1 MRRLRTPA
9 VWVALVALGGCAS
22 KGDLRRV
29 EEQMLLSRAENQRAD
44 SVRAAQLGEIIAG
57 QRRIADSLA
66 GIGNRLGQVS
76 GQVAAL
82 KGDLSN
88 DLISIAQQLV
98 QVQALTGQSQQRLTE
113 LQTQLEARTEQLN
126 AAPAPVVPAPG
137 STPPDT
143 AAAAGQPVPAPVPGQ
158 PSAEQIYSTSLQQL
172 RRGSPSTARLGF
184 RELLRL
190 YPGHARV
197 PDATYFVGE
206 TFAAEAP
213 DSAAVYYTKV
223 VSDFPKSS
231 RAASAL
237 YKLGL
242 LAERR
247 KDLEGARG
255 FYTRVVRDYASSDEA
270 ALARDRLKTL
280 GR

>member
-29 EEQMLLSRAENQRAD
+29 EEQLLLSRAENQRAD
-44 SVRAAQLGEIIAG
+44 SIRAAQLGEIIAG

-66 GIGNRLGQVS
+66 GIGGRLGQVS
-76 GQVAAL
+76 TQVAAL

-126 AAPAPVVPAPG
+126 VAPAPLPPAPG
-137 STPPDT
+137 GAPADSVASPT
-143 AAAAGQPVPAPVPGQ
+143 GQPAPVPGQ
-158 PSAEQIYSTSLQQL
+158 PSAEQVYATSLQQL
-172 RRGSPSTARLGF
+172 RRGSPATARLGF

-223 VSDFPKSS
+223 VTDFPRSS

-255 FYTRVVRDYASSDEA
+255 FYTRVVRDYATSDEA

>member
-1 MRRLRTPA
+1 MRGFRSPA
-9 VWVALVALGGCAS
+9 TWLCLLALGGCAS

-29 EEQMLLSRAENQRAD
+29 EEQLLLSRGEQRRSDSARAD
-44 SVRAAQLGEIIAG
+44 Q
-57 QRRIADSLA
+57 
-66 GIGNRLGQVS
+66 LGQVVKAQQRIMDS
-76 GQVAAL
+76 LDVMGRGLGLLGHQMQGMRGDVA
-82 KGDLSN
+82 N
-88 DLISIAQQLV
+88 DLVSIQQQLV

-113 LQTQLEARTEQLN
+113 LQTQVEARSEQLSTLP
-126 AAPAPVVPAPG
+126 AAPDTGAAVPSAPAGNTPA
-137 STPPDT
+137 
-143 AAAAGQPVPAPVPGQ
+143 
-158 PSAEQIYSTSLQQL
+158 AEQIYATSLQQL
-172 RRGSPSTARLGF
+172 RRGSPGTARMGF

-190 YPGHARV
+190 YPAHARV

-206 TFAAEAP
+206 TFAAESP
-213 DSAAVYYTKV
+213 DSATVYYGRV
-223 VSDFPKSS
+223 VEAYPQSP

-255 FYTRVVRDYASSDEA
+255 FYQRVVRDYVRSDEA

>member
-66 GIGNRLGQVS
+66 GIGSRLGQVS

-126 AAPAPVVPAPG
+126 AAPAPVTPGAAPA
-137 STPPDT
+137 DT
-143 AAAAGQPVPAPVPGQ
+143 AAPAGQPLPVPGQ

-172 RRGSPSTARLGF
+172 RRGSPTTARLGF

>member
-1 MRRLRTPA
+1 MPRFRSPI

-29 EEQMLLSRAENQRAD
+29 EEQLLLSRTETRRAD
-44 SVRAAQLGEIIAG
+44 SLRAAQLSEIIAG
-57 QRRIADSLA
+57 QRRIHDSLG
-66 GIGNRLGQVS
+66 GIGARVGALG
-76 GQVAAL
+76 GQLATV
-82 KGDLSN
+82 KGDMAN
-88 DLISIAQQLV
+88 DLISIQQHLV
-98 QVQALTGQSQQRLTE
+98 QIQALTGQSQQRPTE
-113 LQTQLEARTEQLN
+113 LQTQLEARSEQLE
-126 AAPAPVVPAPG
+126 AAPAPSPGVPPADTAGPAPQ
-137 STPPDT
+137 
-143 AAAAGQPVPAPVPGQ
+143 AGQ

-172 RRGSPSTARLGF
+172 RRGSPATARMGF

-190 YPGHARV
+190 YPSHARV

-213 DSAAVYYTKV
+213 DSAAAYYTRV
-223 VSDFPKSS
+223 VETFPRSP

-247 KDLEGARG
+247 KDLEGART
-255 FYTRVVRDYASSDEA
+255 FYSRVVREYATSDEA